1 MILNVLCFINS
12 VCNLNL
18 QPSIHVNYNCFPK
31 FILPMLKSCLSLI
44 AVVVVAGLLY
54 NMYQNS
60 QEPAT
65 PVLKGEYSPEFKKAV
80 MASFEDFLD
89 DSPNIDRIS
98 QDGSII
104 DIHYKNKVGRNQY
117 RLDASIVAES
127 FSRTKQ
133 QLLDNGDVTARCI
146 YDNLI
151 QLEASARNGRVDNI
165 TEL

>member
-1 MILNVLCFINS
+1 MIHIFVRNP
-12 VCNLNL
+12 NL
-18 QPSIHVNYNCFPK
+18 QPWIRVDYYYCIPK
-31 FILPMLKSCLSLI
+31 FDRPMLKSCLSLI

-65 PVLKGEYSPEFKKAV
+65 PVLKGEYSPEFRKAV
-80 MASFEDFLD
+80 LTSLEDFLN
-89 DSPNIDRIS
+89 DSPNIDRLS

-104 DIHYKNKVGRNQY
+104 DIHYKNKVSTNQY
-117 RLDASIVAES
+117 RLDASIVAEH

-133 QLLDNGDVTARCI
+133 QLFDNGDVMARCI
-146 YDNLI
+146 YNNLI
-151 QLEASARNGRVDNI
+151 QLEASARNGRVDKI